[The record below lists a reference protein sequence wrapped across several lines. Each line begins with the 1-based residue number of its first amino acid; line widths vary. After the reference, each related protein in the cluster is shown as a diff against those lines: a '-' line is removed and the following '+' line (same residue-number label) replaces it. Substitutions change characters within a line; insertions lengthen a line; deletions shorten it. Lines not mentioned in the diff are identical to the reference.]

1 MTDEI
6 NKIQSQVK
14 PGRQSEEVQ
23 KLRRKGL
30 MKEISLEFRVK
41 QGWRQRKHRR
51 TINTIIS
58 QELRLST
65 NTTRKEIPECRS
77 RVIERPVGNFQAR
90 RVSRTNQRNNRG

>member
-1 MTDEI
+1 MTDEM

-30 MKEISLEFRVK
+30 MKEISFEFRVK

-51 TINTIIS
+51 TRMTIIS
-58 QELRLST
+58 QGLRL
-65 NTTRKEIPECRS
+65 RKLYEVKAYGIIAS
-77 RVIERPVGNFQAR
+77 SAI
-90 RVSRTNQRNNRG
+90 